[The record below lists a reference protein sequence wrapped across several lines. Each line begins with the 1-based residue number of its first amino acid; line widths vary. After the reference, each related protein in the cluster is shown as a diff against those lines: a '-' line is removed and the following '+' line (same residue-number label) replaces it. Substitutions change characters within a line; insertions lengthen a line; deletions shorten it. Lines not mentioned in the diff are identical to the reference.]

1 MNHTTIAVDLAK
13 NVFEIEVSHEPGKI
27 SEQKRVNRARLVS
40 FFCETAGG
48 DWASRCLRVV
58 SLLNQEDPKFRAPPW
73 FSYRRT

>member
-40 FFCETAGG
+40 FFAKRPGATG
-48 DWASRCLRVV
+48 
-58 SLLNQEDPKFRAPPW
+58 LLDACG
-73 FSYRRT
+73 SSHY